1 MSYKYNIFKSYY
13 HDDQIL
19 IFINVAYCYKNRQNQ
34 KIAKLTYRSICI
46 NYLFIYL
53 FIYFFIYLF
62 DKLRDLVK
70 KCSKRFI
77 FKHQLSSIYNES

>member
-19 IFINVAYCYKNRQNQ
+19 IFINIAYCYKNRQNQ
-34 KIAKLTYRSICI
+34 KIAKLMYRSICI
-46 NYLFIYL
+46 DYLFIYL
-53 FIYFFIYLF
+53 FIYLF